1 MDRFALSA
9 RRSCSLAGLHGSTW
23 RYQSDPRDD
32 RRLRQRLR
40 HHAYERRRWGCVKL
54 TELLRREGLKDNHKR
69 IERVYAEEELQ
80 IRRRRKKR
88 RAPGSRRQPML
99 IPAGPNERWSMDFMH
114 DSLADGRKLRAL
126 TIVDDFTREC
136 PAIAV
141 ATSIPGKRVCR
152 VLDQLKEER
161 GLPKTIVVD
170 NGPEFTGIDLDQWA
184 YREGV
189 TLHFIEPGKPNQN
202 AFIESFNA
210 ILRDECLNEH
220 WFQDLGEARGLIE
233 DWREDYNTNRP
244 HGSLDYRTPAEYVRH
259 IATAET
265 VTLETGALRG

>member
-1 MDRFALSA
+1 
-9 RRSCSLAGLHGSTW
+9 
-23 RYQSDPRDD
+23 
-32 RRLRQRLR
+32 
-40 HHAYERRRWGCVKL
+40 
-54 TELLRREGLKDNHKR
+54 
-69 IERVYAEEELQ
+69 
-80 IRRRRKKR
+80 
-88 RAPGSRRQPML
+88 
-99 IPAGPNERWSMDFMH
+99 MDFMH